1 MDFTIVAS
9 GLQFPEGPIP
19 LADGSVL
26 VVEIARAT
34 LTRITAAG
42 KADVVAELGGG
53 PNGAAIG
60 ADGAVYVCNN
70 GGMTFARGLDGTMF
84 ADGVPDDYEGGSIQ
98 RVDPTTGAWKTLYEA
113 CDGRRL
119 RGPNDIVFDRAG
131 GFWFTDMGK
140 ANDNAIDRGAL
151 YYARPDGA
159 SIRRADIPLITP
171 NGIGLSPDEKTLW
184 IAETLTSRLWAVELS
199 GPGQL
204 ARPVSFM
211 APPRVLGPLP
221 GFQMFDSLAVEADGG
236 ICVATPLTGAIT
248 IFDPNGNYSQI
259 AVPDTIPTNIAFGGE
274 DRRTAWITAGGTGR
288 LLRAEWPRPGAALAF
303 S

>member
-1 MDFTIVAS
+1 MDFTVVAS

-42 KADVVAELGGG
+42 KIEVLAELGGG

-60 ADGAVYVCNN
+60 PDGAVYVCNN
-70 GGMTFARGLDGTMF
+70 GGMTFARGPDGTMF
-84 ADGVPDDYEGGSIQ
+84 ADGVPDDYQGGSIQ
-98 RVDPTTGAWKTLYEA
+98 RVDPTTGAWQTLYET

-119 RGPNDIVFDRAG
+119 KGPNDIVFDRTG

-140 ANDNAIDRGAL
+140 AGDDAIDRGAL
-151 YYARPDGA
+151 YYARPDGS
-159 SIRRADIPLITP
+159 SILRADVPLITP
-171 NGIGLSPDEKTLW
+171 NGIGLSLDEKTLW
-184 IAETLTSRLWAVELS
+184 IAETLTSRLWAVELD

-204 ARPVSFM
+204 ARPVHFL

-221 GFQMFDSLAVEADGG
+221 GFQMLDSLAVEAGG
-236 ICVATPLTGAIT
+236 RICVATPLTGAIT
-248 IFDPNGNYSQI
+248 IFGSDGSHDQI
-259 AVPDTIPTNIAFGGE
+259 VVPDTIPTNIAFGG
-274 DRRTAWITAGGTGR
+274 DGNRTAWITAGGTGR
-288 LLRAEWPRPGAALAF
+288 LLRAEWPRPGAPLAF
-303 S
+303 G